1 VSLVAVVGDGCTTT
15 ALGIAV
21 AWPLGDSRIVAEFDP
36 AGGCLAA
43 WLGVPRSPGL
53 AEVAASSTPGSWST
67 IQSMVQRAQSGVDVL
82 VAPTRAVEAAAV
94 VQAATASVLPVLAAL
109 EQPVVFADGG
119 RLRGGLS
126 NLVVQSSVVV
136 VAHRQHSGSAAAAA
150 LGIER
155 VAELTSQLAARS
167 IPTVVALIGSV
178 PYTADEVSDFV
189 RADAVVALADDP
201 WAAAVLAGRAG
212 SAIRLRR
219 SALMRSLDELVGV
232 VGASLRHVGPNDQ
245 WSRSVNDRVVDDRTL
260 NDRS

>member
-15 ALGIAV
+15 ALGIA
-21 AWPLGDSRIVAEFDP
+21 ASWPLGEPCVVAEFDP

-43 WLGVPRSPGL
+43 WLDVPRSPGL
-53 AEVAASSTPGSWST
+53 AEVAASPTSGSWTT

-94 VQAATASVLPVLAAL
+94 VSAAANSVLPVLAAL
-109 EQPVVFADGG
+109 DLPVVLADGG
-119 RLRGGLS
+119 RLRGVLS
-126 NLVVQSSVVV
+126 TLVVHSNVVV
-136 VAHRQHSGSAAAAA
+136 VAHRQHPGSAAAAA

-155 VAELTSQLAARS
+155 VAELTAQLTTRS
-167 IPTVVALIGSV
+167 IPTVVALIGSL
-178 PYTADEVSDFV
+178 PYAADEVADFV

-219 SALMRSLDELVGV
+219 SPLMRSLEELAAV
-232 VGASLRHVGPNDQ
+232 VSARLRHIGPNDS
-245 WSRSVNDRVVDDRTL
+245 WSRSVDGRTV
-260 NDRS
+260 NERS